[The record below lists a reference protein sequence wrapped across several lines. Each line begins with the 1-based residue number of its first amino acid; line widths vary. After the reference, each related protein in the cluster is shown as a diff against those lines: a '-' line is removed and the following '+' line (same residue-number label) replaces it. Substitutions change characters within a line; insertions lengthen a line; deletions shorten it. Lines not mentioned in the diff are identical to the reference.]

1 MAKHWFHGKAS
12 SAKKKYLKKHPKS
25 IYAGSKSAMASGYR
39 EQVQTL
45 REEILQLKKQLD
57 AAHDDSPNTRAL
69 MTRLRMTQRKLA
81 LLKQHYA

>member
-1 MAKHWFHGKAS
+1 
-12 SAKKKYLKKHPKS
+12 
-25 IYAGSKSAMASGYR
+25 MASGYR

-45 REEILQLKKQLD
+45 REEILHIKKQLETT
-57 AAHDDSPNTRAL
+57 DDESPNYRVL

>member
-25 IYAGSKSAMASGYR
+25 IYAGARSAMASGYR

-45 REEILQLKKQLD
+45 RNEILQLKKQLE
-57 AAHDDSPNTRAL
+57 AAPDDSPNVRAL

-81 LLKQHYA
+81 ILKQHYA

>member
-39 EQVQTL
+39 EQVVQL
-45 REEILQLKKQLD
+45 REEILQLKKQLEST
-57 AAHDDSPNTRAL
+57 DDEAPNCRAL